1 MKRKQHDLK
10 IEPVHF
16 FGVQM
21 GGKKAEFRLN
31 DRDFQEGDVLRL
43 REWHCGDYTGREV
56 SVLIADVT
64 DVTKYINRANAD
76 THNGNNFVM
85 LSFNI
90 LPGTLCNK
98 VYV

>member
-1 MKRKQHDLK
+1 MKRHDLK

-16 FGVQM
+16 FSVQM

-56 SVLIADVT
+56 SVLITDVT
-64 DVTKYINRANAD
+64 DVTKYIGRGHD
-76 THNGNNFVM
+76 DMTEDDPGYVM